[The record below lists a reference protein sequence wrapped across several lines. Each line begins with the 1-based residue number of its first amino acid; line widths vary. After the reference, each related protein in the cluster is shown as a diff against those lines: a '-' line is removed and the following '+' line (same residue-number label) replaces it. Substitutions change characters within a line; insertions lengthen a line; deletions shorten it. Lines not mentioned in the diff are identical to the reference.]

1 MFCIKRTSFIFSYY
15 LDPEASLQ
23 FPLTTN
29 QKLVHDRDTR
39 QTSSVCRYVLI
50 VIISEWQAGAGA
62 AGPRGKDVES
72 KNAERKERV
81 THLAGQPTFRV
92 RRSASLC

>member
-1 MFCIKRTSFIFSYY
+1 MKSLQELDIFCLVLFFFYY

-29 QKLVHDRDTR
+29 QKLVDDRDTR
-39 QTSSVCRYVLI
+39 QTSGVLI
-50 VIISEWQAGAGA
+50 VIISEWQAGA